1 MRTKYDVAVVILVVL
16 LAFFFIIYFTPLISG
31 VIISLTDWNGMSK
44 NFNFVGFDNYIKMFS
59 DTRFT
64 KAARVTGKY
73 ALVLLCFSILFGYII
88 AKAIK
93 NRKHKKAPMLLLA
106 FFPYVVTPIIVCV
119 LWNQLF
125 ANLIPLL
132 GKSLNID
139 FLKTNLLAKGN
150 SALWVVSF
158 VDLWMLIPYSML
170 LILSALN
177 AIPADLIE
185 YAELENASKW
195 KKFRYIEFPFLLPS
209 FSMIGTVIISYALTN
224 IDTIM
229 ALTAGGPGRSTETM
243 YYIVYKNSTF
253 DFSYGLAEGI
263 VISLVSITVFVVI
276 NKLTNSKGKRDVF
289 YGGEEA

>member
-1 MRTKYDVAVVILVVL
+1 MKRKTDMATIILIIL
-16 LAFFFIIYFTPLISG
+16 LAVFFIIYFTPLISG
-31 VIISLTDWNGMSK
+31 VIISLTDWNGMSNGFK
-44 NFNFVGFDNYIKMFS
+44 FVGFDNYIKMFS
-59 DTRFT
+59 DVRFN
-64 KAARVTGKY
+64 KAAGVTARY
-73 ALVLLCFSILFGYII
+73 ALILLCFSIFMGYII

-93 NRKHKKAPMLLLA
+93 IRKKKKATILFIS

-125 ANLIPLL
+125 TNFIPLV

-139 FLKTNLLAKGN
+139 FFKTNLLAKGN
-150 SALWVVSF
+150 SALWAVSF

-177 AIPADLIE
+177 AIPTDLIE

-195 KKFRYIEFPFLLPS
+195 KRFRYIEFPFLLPS
-209 FSMIGTVIISYALTN
+209 FAMIGTIVISYALTN
-224 IDTIM
+224 IDTVM

-253 DFSYGLAEGI
+253 NFSYGLAEGI
-263 VISLVSITVFVVI
+263 IVSLVSITVFIVI
-276 NKLTNSKGKRDVF
+276 NKLTNSKEKSDVS
-289 YGGEEA
+289 YGGEET

>member
-1 MRTKYDVAVVILVVL
+1 MRKKKDMAIVILIVL
-16 LAFFFIIYFTPLISG
+16 LAIFFIVYFTPLISG
-31 VIISLTDWNGMSK
+31 IIISLTDWNGMSK
-44 NFNFVGFDNYIKMFS
+44 DFNFVGFDNYKKMFS
-59 DTRFT
+59 DARFA
-64 KAARVTGKY
+64 KAAGVTGRY
-73 ALVLLCFSILFGYII
+73 ALILLCFSILFGYII

-93 NRKHKKAPMLLLA
+93 SRRKKKAPMLLIA
-106 FFPYVVTPIIVCV
+106 FFPYVVTPVVVCV

-125 ANLIPLL
+125 TNLVPLI
-132 GKSLNID
+132 GENLNID
-139 FLKTNLLAKGN
+139 YLKINLLAKGN
-150 SALWVVSF
+150 TALWAVSF

-177 AIPADLIE
+177 AIPSDLLE

-195 KKFRYIEFPFLLPS
+195 KQFRYIEFPFLLPS
-209 FSMIGTVIISYALTN
+209 FAMIGTIVVSYALMN

-263 VISLVSITVFVVI
+263 VVSLVSITVFIII
-276 NKLTNSKGKRDVF
+276 NRLTNSKEKRDVS
-289 YGGEEA
+289 YGGEEI

>member
-1 MRTKYDVAVVILVVL
+1 MRRKKDMAIVILIVL
-16 LAFFFIIYFTPLISG
+16 LAIFFIVYFTPLISG
-31 VIISLTDWNGMSK
+31 IIISLTDWNGMSK
-44 NFNFVGFDNYIKMFS
+44 DFNFVGFDNYKKMFS
-59 DTRFT
+59 DARFA
-64 KAARVTGKY
+64 KAAGVTGRY
-73 ALVLLCFSILFGYII
+73 ALILLCFSILFGYII

-93 NRKHKKAPMLLLA
+93 SRRKKKAPMLLIA
-106 FFPYVVTPIIVCV
+106 FFPYVVTPVVVCV

-125 ANLIPLL
+125 TNLVPLI
-132 GKSLNID
+132 GENLNID
-139 FLKTNLLAKGN
+139 YLKINLLAKGN
-150 SALWVVSF
+150 TALWAVSF

-177 AIPADLIE
+177 AIPSDLLE

-195 KKFRYIEFPFLLPS
+195 KQFRYIEFPFLLPS
-209 FSMIGTVIISYALTN
+209 FAMIGTIVVSYALMN

-263 VISLVSITVFVVI
+263 VVSLVSITVFIII
-276 NKLTNSKGKRDVF
+276 NRLTNSKEKRDVS
-289 YGGEEA
+289 YGGEEI